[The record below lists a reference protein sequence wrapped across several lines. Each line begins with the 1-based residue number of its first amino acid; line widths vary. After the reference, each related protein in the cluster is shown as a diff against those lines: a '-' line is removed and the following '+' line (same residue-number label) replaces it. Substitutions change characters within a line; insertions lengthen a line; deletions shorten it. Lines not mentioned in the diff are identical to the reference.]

1 MEKQP
6 LKIKFSIA
14 ITLIIIFILIIAG
27 IIYYGVTRETENT
40 NSENVTNNENTNT
53 LEQPKVTSLDI
64 ESEEVKNLYKYIM
77 KINTNQEEL
86 VYRSTKVTEK
96 DLNNQLKLMTIFENV
111 DESDASEIKMLT
123 DENGYEV
130 EHTYYTKETIEEVA
144 KKVFGDDVTI
154 THESCESIFASARD
168 YKDGVYDCYEYEG
181 GGGVL
186 WEASTSKLISAE
198 QSGDEIYIYDKYVH
212 LIEVENII
220 DGTNYAGT
228 YDIYEASDRQVKMAE
243 RVDFSANN
251 LYDGDKIDNIE
262 NYLGRKLTT
271 FKQTYKKNSDG
282 QYYWYSTEP
291 VK

>member
-86 VYRSTKVTEK
+86 VYRSTKK
-96 DLNNQLKLMTIFENV
+96 KKKNLNNQLKLMTIFENV

-271 FKQTYKKNSDG
+271 FKHTYKKNADG

>member
-220 DGTNYAGT
+220 DGINYAGT

-271 FKQTYKKNSDG
+271 FKHTYKKNADG

>member
-186 WEASTSKLISAE
+186 WEDSTSKLISAE

-271 FKQTYKKNSDG
+271 FKHTYKKNSDG

>member
-53 LEQPKVTSLDI
+53 LKQPKVTSLDI

-154 THESCESIFASARD
+154 THESCESFFASARD

-271 FKQTYKKNSDG
+271 FKHTYKKNADG

>member
-96 DLNNQLKLMTIFENV
+96 NLNNQLKLMTIFENV

-271 FKQTYKKNSDG
+271 FKHTYKKNAEG

>member
-271 FKQTYKKNSDG
+271 FKHTYKKNADG

>member
-14 ITLIIIFILIIAG
+14 ITLIIIFILIIVG

-144 KKVFGDDVTI
+144 KKSF
-154 THESCESIFASARD
+154 R
-168 YKDGVYDCYEYEG
+168 
-181 GGGVL
+181 
-186 WEASTSKLISAE
+186 
-198 QSGDEIYIYDKYVH
+198 
-212 LIEVENII
+212 
-220 DGTNYAGT
+220 
-228 YDIYEASDRQVKMAE
+228 R
-243 RVDFSANN
+243 
-251 LYDGDKIDNIE
+251 
-262 NYLGRKLTT
+262 
-271 FKQTYKKNSDG
+271 
-282 QYYWYSTEP
+282 
-291 VK
+291 